1 MDERRSLL
9 SARRHDAEHRPGN
22 ACKVK
27 VAQGAILLTVALER
41 LAFYS
46 LTGNLVLFLNSG
58 PFNWRSYNALY
69 CTFVFLG
76 ISYVLSFVG
85 GIIADTLLGKF
96 KTLLLSFV
104 IYLVGYVFLPVITK
118 GVEFISPNITALPDI
133 CGGDDN
139 DDDGSD
145 MYEIMVSQESG
156 KLELIDE
163 NCAGL
168 IFGILTIIAVGS
180 GIFRSVVAPFGADQ
194 VKFSSLISFKTAWFF
209 CACVKSK
216 HLKGALAAKLMFCG
230 LLDNDNNSFTVLK
243 NHQTLKFMH
252 LTIFWC
258 K

>member
-216 HLKGALAAKLMFCG
+216 HLKGALAAKLMFADC
-230 LLDNDNNSFTVLK
+230 
-243 NHQTLKFMH
+243 
-252 LTIFWC
+252 
-258 K
+258 